1 MVGIKIL
8 GAQGNRAEKSNTTCI
23 QVSKNTLIDAGNIIQ
38 GLGEDA
44 QYINNIFLSHSHLD
58 HIIDS
63 AFLIDNFFAKRETPL
78 KIYALPQTLESLQKH
93 LFNWEI
99 WPDFST
105 INLIKT
111 KIPSIEFIPIEF
123 YKEYTIE
130 DNITLTPIPSVHT
143 VPTCGYVIKSPEGSI
158 VFSGD
163 TFQNPDLWNLIN
175 TNKDIKAL
183 LIDVSFP
190 NKQFQVAVDSKHL
203 TAKFLKEDMAFLKRD
218 DLLLYINHIKP
229 FYKKEIVKELLD
241 IGINKDSILEDGEI
255 ISFESGKIIE
265 RKTSDED
272 KINKLLKIGTA
283 LSAENNLNNLLEM
296 IVEEAKS
303 LTNADGGTL
312 YLVENNELH
321 FTVVQTDSLDIK
333 MGGTHGEITWPSLPL
348 CLDSQTKN
356 KNMVAVL
363 CALENRV
370 INIPDVYEADGFAF
384 DGTKKF
390 DASTGYKS
398 KSMLVIPLVNHE
410 KTVIGVL
417 QLINKQSILDKD
429 TQAFNKE
436 DENITLSLASQAA
449 VALTN
454 VILID
459 GLENLLESFL
469 KSIIYTM
476 GKKSSHTAGHIKRMV
491 RLSVMMAQKINDD
504 QSVYKDKRYSEE
516 EIKMINIAALMHDIG
531 KLTTPEQIVEK
542 SRKLET
548 IFDRIELIETRVELI
563 KSVLEVSLYKK
574 QITQVYFESE
584 IKILNDDLAF
594 MKNINI
600 GTEFLPDT
608 DVLRVENIQKKNYTI
623 DGKNYIIITENEA
636 YNLSVQKGTI
646 TKEERDIINDHAKVS
661 VDILNKLPFPKK
673 YEAIPEISG
682 NHHEKINGKGYPA
695 GLKGD
700 EISFEARILAIADI
714 FEALTASDRPYKKAN
729 PLSSAMKILYFMAK
743 DDDLD
748 REMVKFFY
756 NSGLYLDYAN
766 KHLPKRSIDE
776 VNIDFNSL

>member
-1 MVGIKIL
+1 MIGIKIL

-63 AFLIDNFFAKRETPL
+63 AFLIDNFFAKREKPL
-78 KIYALPQTLESLQKH
+78 KIYALPETLKSLKKH
-93 LFNWEI
+93 LFNWEV

-105 INLIKT
+105 INLPETKT
-111 KIPSIEFIPIEF
+111 PSIEFIPIEF
-123 YKEYTIE
+123 YKEYKIE
-130 DNITLTPIPSVHT
+130 DGISLTPIPSVHT
-143 VPTCGYVIKSPEGSI
+143 VPTCGYIIKSNEGSI
-158 VFSGD
+158 LFSGD
-163 TFQNPDLWNLIN
+163 TFKNPELWNLIN
-175 TNKDIKAL
+175 TNKEIKAL

-190 NKQFQVAVDSKHL
+190 NNQSQVAIDSKHL
-203 TAKFLKEDMAFLKRD
+203 TANFLKEDMRCLQRD
-218 DLLLYINHIKP
+218 DLSIYINHLKP
-229 FYKKEIVKELLD
+229 FYKQDIVKELLE
-241 IGINKDSILEDGEI
+241 IGINKDAILDDGEV
-255 ISFESGKIIE
+255 ISFESGEIIQ

-272 KINKLLKIGTA
+272 KINKLLKVGTA

-417 QLINKQSILDKD
+417 QLI
-429 TQAFNKE
+429 
-436 DENITLSLASQAA
+436 
-449 VALTN
+449 TN